1 VFVYEPSEARDLQAA
16 LGRHLH
22 DATVRAG
29 LLNLIRMFPPEPLQP
44 DPEYRGHRHL
54 PATALRSVFDTLY
67 AVPVRVTHDLA
78 RVSRALAAT
87 ANPPLASA
95 YSPVEP
101 FARPFSSRLN
111 IDCCR
116 ALKSGK
122 LSASAVEADLAARL
136 TTLADMTR
144 WVLADNAR
152 ATVPFLRLK
161 KAPFRWQTAFNPLA
175 SSDLEWL
182 RAQELLAT
190 RAAEL
195 DALTALA
202 APVQV
207 RKERFRCVAPMRLKG
222 EPEKSP
228 RGWAAVRLRFTG
240 PADCAA
246 TELGEGSFGVLLSD
260 GSPELL
266 LDPARWPDLGVTV
279 DDVSPAASGVEVVV
293 DVGRKVWNRGTLK
306 GLVARGAAVDWH
318 LDLGYADENT
328 PKVLKFL
335 TYLDQ
340 EPARL

>member
-1 VFVYEPSEARDLQAA
+1 
-16 LGRHLH
+16 
-22 DATVRAG
+22 
-29 LLNLIRMFPPEPLQP
+29 
-44 DPEYRGHRHL
+44 
-54 PATALRSVFDTLY
+54 
-67 AVPVRVTHDLA
+67 
-78 RVSRALAAT
+78 
-87 ANPPLASA
+87 
-95 YSPVEP
+95 
-101 FARPFSSRLN
+101 

-116 ALKSGK
+116 ALKSSK
-122 LSASAVEADLAARL
+122 LSASAVEADVAARL
-136 TTLADMTR
+136 TTLADLTR

-152 ATVPFLRLK
+152 AAVSFLRLK

-207 RKERFRCVAPMRLKG
+207 RKERFRCVAPMRLAD

-228 RGWAAVRLRFTG
+228 QGWAAVRLRFTA

-266 LDPARWPDLGVTV
+266 LDP
-279 DDVSPAASGVEVVV
+279 
-293 DVGRKVWNRGTLK
+293 
-306 GLVARGAAVDWH
+306 
-318 LDLGYADENT
+318 
-328 PKVLKFL
+328 
-335 TYLDQ
+335 
-340 EPARL
+340 